1 MSYSVHQG
9 YFKFGGI
16 DSREFGVYITG
27 EHAYDAAKKRDSE
40 VVIPGRSGTLT
51 LNERDTWDDIDLVY
65 PAFIARD
72 YNENLQGLR
81 NALSSLHGKQVLT
94 DCYHP
99 DEYMLAKYIDGLDA
113 KTAPLAVAGSFDIRF
128 RRDPRRFLY
137 EGQNALMLWEY
148 ETLTDDEDVDLTD
161 EADQELLGGTTQ
173 VTSATLINPTPM
185 ASSPL
190 IIVTGPGAV
199 QLGEQ
204 TITVTGIDNGQTIYI
219 DCDMMDAYLMS
230 GGTAVSANDKVTFS
244 TNDFPTLPAGETVI
258 SYTTAGLEI
267 VPRWWRI

>member
-16 DSREFGVYITG
+16 DSRDFGVYITG

-65 PAFIARD
+65 PAFIPRD
-72 YNENLQGLR
+72 YNENLQRLR

-99 DEYMLAKYIDGLDA
+99 DEYMLAKFVDGLDA

-128 RRDPRRFLY
+128 RRDPRRYLY
-137 EGQNALMLWEY
+137 EGQSPLLLWEY
-148 ETLTDDEDVDLTD
+148 ETLTDGEDVDLMD
-161 EADQELLGGTTQ
+161 ETDQELLGGTTQ

-185 ASSPL
+185 ASQPL
-190 IIVTGPGAV
+190 IIVTGPGTV
-199 QLGEQ
+199 QLGDQ
-204 TITVTGIDNGQTIYI
+204 TITVADIEAGQTVYI
-219 DCDMMDAYLMS
+219 DCEALDAYTLS
-230 GGTAVSANDKVTFS
+230 GGQAVSANDKVVFS
-244 TNDFPTLPAGETVI
+244 TNDFPVLPAGETGV